1 LQDQHT
7 FKEIYDKAIAL
18 LAQREHSRYELQNKL
33 VFRGYDEIV
42 IAQVMD
48 QLNQAG
54 LQSDQRFVESYVQMK
69 IGRGYGPIRIQ
80 QELHDRG
87 IDDDLIEK
95 YLVTNVEIWPQLV
108 ATVRVKR
115 FGVELPEDF
124 KERARQ
130 MRFLQYRGFTT
141 EQIKQGMAHEN
152 S

>member
-1 LQDQHT
+1 MQDQHT
-7 FKEIYDKAIAL
+7 FKEIYDKAVAL

-54 LQSDQRFVESYVQMK
+54 LQSDQRFVESYVQIK
-69 IGRGYGPIRIQ
+69 IERGYGPIRIQ

-95 YLVTNVEIWPQLV
+95 YLATNVEIWPQLV